1 MMNPTIVVIAENSMW
16 MYMIGHLVVRS
27 QYLLSP
33 RPIPKAGRLH
43 WKSSQTFI
51 TSYFYDIKNQ
61 GEWKTDFFDK

>member
-1 MMNPTIVVIAENSMW
+1 MW